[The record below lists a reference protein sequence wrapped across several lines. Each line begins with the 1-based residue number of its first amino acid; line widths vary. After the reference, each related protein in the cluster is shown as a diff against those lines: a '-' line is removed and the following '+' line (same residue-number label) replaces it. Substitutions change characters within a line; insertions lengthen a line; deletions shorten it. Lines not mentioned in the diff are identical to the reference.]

1 MFLSFNARI
10 HYVTAAG
17 FLVTREPDGCVM
29 FWGLCF
35 LGEWDT
41 AWNSCLQRSTL
52 PASFVGLGC
61 LPFFFSVCLTVC
73 FYAAVVILHPV
84 SRSHNNS
91 KKKKKFWALSA
102 NLQHAMTYNT
112 ISCQASVL
120 WVKGTVMDLS
130 LPDTVCLVNMNVSEP
145 AWHSVL
151 REYEWISAWCS
162 VLSEHEWTW
171 GFSWYST

>member
-1 MFLSFNARI
+1 MFLSFNAHT
-10 HYVTAAG
+10 HYITAAC
-17 FLVTREPDGCVM
+17 FLVAREPDGCVM

-91 KKKKKFWALSA
+91 KKKKKVLSTFCKPA
-102 NLQHAMTYNT
+102 TCYDLQYH
-112 ISCQASVL
+112 Q
-120 WVKGTVMDLS
+120 LS
-130 LPDTVCLVNMNVSEP
+130 GFCLVSKGNSNGSEP
-145 AWHSVL
+145 AW
-151 REYEWISAWCS
+151 YS
-162 VLSEHEWTW
+162 VLSEYECIWAFLTQC
-171 GFSWYST
+171 T